1 MEWSARAEELRRGG
15 STAGVSSS
23 EFTRGGGGVLR
34 VWGRERARG
43 RVECVARSPGVLRRA
58 QDGSPRCCSGPSTA
72 AARWRPRAGRWARGA
87 GGRGPARSQR
97 AVEKLRRDAWAALQA
112 GGGRGRPTAAG
123 GAGQRRRRGA
133 EEGSRLE
140 VKERT
145 KLQFP
150 KFPGTK
156 L

>member
-43 RVECVARSPGVLRRA
+43 RVECIARSPGVLRRA

-72 AARWRPRAGRWARGA
+72 AARLRPRSCL
-87 GGRGPARSQR
+87 GPQDC
-97 AVEKLRRDAWAALQA
+97 KDD
-112 GGGRGRPTAAG
+112 
-123 GAGQRRRRGA
+123 
-133 EEGSRLE
+133 GSAPL
-140 VKERT
+140 VV
-145 KLQFP
+145 
-150 KFPGTK
+150 
-156 L
+156 

>member
-15 STAGVSSS
+15 STAGWSSLA
-23 EFTRGGGGVLR
+23 FKRGGGGVLR
-34 VWGRERARG
+34 VSGRERARG
-43 RVECVARSPGVLRRA
+43 RVECIARSPGVLRRA

-133 EEGSRLE
+133 EEESRLE

-150 KFPGTK
+150 KFLGTK

>member
-1 MEWSARAEELRRGG
+1 MECSARAEELRRGG
-15 STAGVSSS
+15 STAGMSSS
-23 EFTRGGGGVLR
+23 EFTRGGCGVLR

-72 AARWRPRAGRWARGA
+72 AARWRPQVCRWARGA
-87 GGRGPARSQR
+87 GGRGPTRSQR

-112 GGGRGRPTAAG
+112 GGGRGRPTATG

-140 VKERT
+140 VKERI
-145 KLQFP
+145 KLQFL
-150 KFPGTK
+150 KFSGTK